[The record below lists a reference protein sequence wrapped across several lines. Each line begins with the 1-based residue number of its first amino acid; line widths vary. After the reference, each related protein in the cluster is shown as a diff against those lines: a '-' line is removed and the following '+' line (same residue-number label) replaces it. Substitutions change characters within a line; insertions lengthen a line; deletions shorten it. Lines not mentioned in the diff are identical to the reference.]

1 MTREL
6 RSVTGYWKSI
16 AKRQRPQPLDSIVRS
31 PSKRSR
37 LLRYCVVFDP
47 TSGSQDG
54 DPAFPFYDLV
64 NHFAYIAPSCFET
77 SHSRLKHPRLRPTL
91 SAQEGDPECRRQLD
105 GGDTGNDFRRRAPP
119 RRQRQPST
127 EPHRAPVRIDPTS
140 AYVSPFP
147 GSSNAES
154 WRNGQFQPVGRR
166 R

>member
-6 RSVTGYWKSI
+6 RSVSGCWKSI
-16 AKRQRPQPLDSIVRS
+16 AKRQRPQPLDSIVGS

-47 TSGSQDG
+47 TSGSYVG
-54 DPAFPFYDLV
+54 GPASPFLR
-64 NHFAYIAPSCFET
+64 FRQPL
-77 SHSRLKHPRLRPTL
+77 RLHGARLFREQPLEAEAAKGSAQL
-91 SAQEGDPECRRQLD
+91 SAQEGDPKCRQQLD
-105 GGDTGNDFRRRAPP
+105 GGDAGNDFRRHAPP
-119 RRQRQPST
+119 RRRRQPST
-127 EPHRAPVRIDPTS
+127 EHHRAPVRIDPTS

-147 GSSNAES
+147 GASNAES